1 MGCPDMTT
9 YLHVTDLAVLSLS
22 GIFVIYAIRLYK
34 DYSDQLARKTFK
46 YSISYLALLF
56 AAILIDHYL

>member
-1 MGCPDMTT
+1 LF
-9 YLHVTDLAVLSLS
+9 YLICALILS

>member
-1 MGCPDMTT
+1 MSGLF
-9 YLHVTDLAVLSLS
+9 YLICALILS

>member
-1 MGCPDMTT
+1 
-9 YLHVTDLAVLSLS
+9 
-22 GIFVIYAIRLYK
+22 
-34 DYSDQLARKTFK
+34 LARKTFK